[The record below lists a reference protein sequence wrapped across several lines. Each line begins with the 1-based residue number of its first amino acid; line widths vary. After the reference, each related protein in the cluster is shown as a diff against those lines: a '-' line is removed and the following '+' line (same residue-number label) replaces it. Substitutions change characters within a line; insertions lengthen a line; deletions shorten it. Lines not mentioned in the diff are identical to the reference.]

1 MKLPFLLANAQ
12 ILPPFLCAPDSS
24 PPALL
29 RTLYTW
35 FSFLDP
41 NLSWKHISPI
51 KKKKKKKKLHYSIQ
65 TQPST
70 PGTCLFSQLSWE
82 LPIFTVTNHLHLAT
96 FPGYFSLAFDTV
108 NLFPSLKDTPLSGC
122 VIRHSRGYSFFG
134 YHTLSDIE
142 ILDFLKFGPRL

>member
-1 MKLPFLLANAQ
+1 MPKSFLPSFVLQ
-12 ILPPFLCAPDSS
+12 T
-24 PPALL
+24 PALL
-29 RTLYTW
+29 PSWELCTLD
-35 FSFLDP
+35 S
-41 NLSWKHISPI
+41 LSWTQIYHGNISLLLR
-51 KKKKKKKKLHYSIQ
+51 KKKKKKKLHYSIQ